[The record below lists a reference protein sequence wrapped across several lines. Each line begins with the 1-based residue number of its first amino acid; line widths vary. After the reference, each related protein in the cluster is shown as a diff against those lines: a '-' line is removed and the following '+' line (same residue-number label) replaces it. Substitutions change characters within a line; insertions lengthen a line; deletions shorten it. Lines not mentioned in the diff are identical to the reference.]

1 MDIREMSAEEHQAIK
16 TVFGIAKP
24 EVKNGSSIITLKDGS
39 RIFYFA
45 DRAYIAP
52 KSLTVEQKEQRIN
65 EFAVGLKAKLSING
79 HTPPQS
85 AIDAAAQRAVEQAEA
100 LASDY
105 LKCVDEIINNAFFP
119 AYQALSER

>member
-1 MDIREMSAEEHQAIK
+1 MDIREMTAEEHQAIK
-16 TVFGIAKP
+16 TVFAIAKP
-24 EVKNGSSIITLKDGS
+24 EVKNGSSVITLKDGS

-52 KSLTVEQKEQRIN
+52 KGLTVEQRKQRIR
-65 EFAVGLKAKLSING
+65 EFAVGLKAKLNING
-79 HTPPQS
+79 HQPPAE
-85 AIDAAAQRAVEQAEA
+85 AIDAAAKKAVEQAET

-105 LKCVDEIINNAFFP
+105 IKSVDEIINNAFFP

>member
-1 MDIREMSAEEHQAIK
+1 MDIRELSAEEHRAIK
-16 TVFGIAKP
+16 TVFAIAKP
-24 EVKNGSSIITLKDGS
+24 EIKNSIITLKDGS

-45 DRAYIAP
+45 DGAYIAP
-52 KSLTVEQKEQRIN
+52 KGLSVEQKEQRIH
-65 EFAVGLKAKLSING
+65 EFAVGLKAKLNING

-85 AIDAAAQRAVEQAEA
+85 AIDAAAQRAVEQAET

-105 LKCVDEIINNAFFP
+105 IKSVDEIINNAFFP

>member
-1 MDIREMSAEEHQAIK
+1 MDIRELSAEEHRAIK
-16 TVFGIAKP
+16 TVFAIAKP

-52 KSLTVEQKEQRIN
+52 NGLTVEQKEQRIH
-65 EFAVGLKAKLSING
+65 EFAVGLKAKLNING
-79 HTPPQS
+79 HTPPQ
-85 AIDAAAQRAVEQAEA
+85 AIIDAAAQRAIEQAEV

-105 LKCVDEIINNAFFP
+105 IKSVDYLINNAFFP